1 MNKFLKFCAKYIF
14 IFIAMY
20 AVVVAVRVFALG
32 ERFDVDLI
40 TDTTT
45 LGFVG
50 LGYACYILYVLLRL
64 GDDKKEGYG
73 GYGDSDPG
81 KIDIDGKKV
90 DQYAKMRW
98 VTDKELAT
106 EKKFGFNYYSD
117 LARCKNDGVLI
128 RSELRGNRLLTNMY
142 KPIHTLILGTTG
154 SGKTE
159 GFVIP
164 SINVLSS
171 CASKPSLV
179 ITDPKGELLKKTGRK
194 LTESGYE
201 IKVLNLREPQKSTC
215 WNPMD
220 DAYVM
225 FHKAHSLDSE
235 VTTFRGINPAD
246 TKFKHISAEYNN
258 EWYGYNGIAYPNKEM
273 LNNDL
278 DGQKQKLIS
287 DADNILHGIASTL
300 CPVVNEKDPTWER
313 GAQDFIWGTM
323 YAMLEDSLDKNT
335 GMTREKFNLY
345 NVNKIVTRTD
355 MGDDPYVTTRN
366 YLLMREKTSPVIA
379 RVSSAIN
386 NAPNTVKNY
395 MGIVNSAVSLFT
407 DMGIAFATSKNE
419 MNFDTFSSKP
429 TALIIIVP
437 DDDMARHPIATMLIG
452 RIYQV
457 LVDQA
462 NKRPTQE
469 LERHVYFILDEFANL
484 PKINNLSTLITVSR
498 SRGIFFEM
506 VVQSYSQLTTKYGES
521 DANTIKGNCNI
532 QIYIGSEDMNTKK
545 QFSELCGE
553 TYGTSVNVSKNKGKD
568 DKSGSSTSTSKNVA
582 KRPLIYPDELGVLP
596 KETAIVKIFGEYPL
610 KIKLNH
616 AYKYPMFTRVPLE
629 EKYAPTRRLNEAE
642 VLYDIGAVV
651 NARRNPPPSSIF
663 DDDKF

>member
-1 MNKFLKFCAKYIF
+1 MDKFLKFCAKYIF
-14 IFIAMY
+14 IFIVMY
-20 AVVVAVRVFALG
+20 AVVVAVRVFAIG
-32 ERFDVDLI
+32 ERFDTGLI
-40 TDTTT
+40 IDPTT

-50 LGYACYILYVLLRL
+50 LAYICYILYVLLKF
-64 GDDKKEGYG
+64 DDKKSG
-73 GYGDSDPG
+73 GGGDSDPG
-81 KIDIDGKKV
+81 KIEIDGKKV

-98 VTDKELAT
+98 VTEKELMT

-117 LARCKNDGVLI
+117 LAHCKKDGVLI
-128 RSELRGNRLLTNMY
+128 RSELKGNRLLTNMY
-142 KPIHTLILGTTG
+142 KPIHTLVLGTTG

-220 DAYVM
+220 DAFAM
-225 FHKAHSLDSE
+225 FHKAHSLESE
-235 VTTFRGINPAD
+235 VTVFHGINPAD
-246 TKFKHISAEYNN
+246 TEFKHITAEYNN
-258 EWYGYNGIAYPNKEM
+258 EWYGYNGIAYPDKEM
-273 LNNDL
+273 LNNDIE
-278 DGQKQKLIS
+278 GQRQKLIA
-287 DADNILHGIASTL
+287 DADNILHDIASTL

-313 GAQDFIWGTM
+313 GAQDLIWGTM
-323 YAMLEDSLDKNT
+323 YAMLEDSLDNTT

-345 NVNKIVTRTD
+345 NVNKIVSYTD
-355 MGDDPYVTTRN
+355 MGEDTFATLRN
-366 YLLMREKTSPVIA
+366 YLLMRDKTSPVIG

-395 MGIVNSAVSLFT
+395 MGIVYTAMSLFT
-407 DMGIAFATSKNE
+407 DLGIAFATSKNE

-429 TALIIIVP
+429 TALMIIVP
-437 DDDMARHPIATMLIG
+437 DDVVTRHPIATMLIG
-452 RIYQV
+452 RIYQI

-462 NKRPTQE
+462 NRRPTQE

-521 DANTIKGNCNI
+521 DASTIKGNCNI

-596 KETAIVKIFGEYPL
+596 SETAIVKIFGEFPL
-610 KIKLNH
+610 KVKLNH
-616 AYKYPMFTRVPLE
+616 AYKYPMFTRVPLD
-629 EKYAPTRRLNEAE
+629 EKYAPTRRINEAE
-642 VLYDIGAVV
+642 TLYDISAVV
-651 NARRNPPPSSIF
+651 NARRKPTRPSIF
-663 DDDKF
+663 DLD